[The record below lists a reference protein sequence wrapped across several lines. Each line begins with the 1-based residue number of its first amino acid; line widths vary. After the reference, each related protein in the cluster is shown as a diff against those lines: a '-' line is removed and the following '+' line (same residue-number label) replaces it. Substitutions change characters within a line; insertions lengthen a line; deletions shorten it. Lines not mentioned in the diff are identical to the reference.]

1 MLVPQQA
8 QVDIDATTE
17 DEDVAEPTPPTPA
30 VTSPPQ
36 QELIPSTS
44 QVAPTLPPS
53 PHLSPIAQPSSP
65 PQQQQP
71 SQPLQ
76 TPAISMDLLNTLLET
91 CTTLTRK
98 VENLEQDKI
107 AQALEIAKLKKRV
120 RRLEKKGGIA
130 KINADEDV
138 TLEEVAAKVAKDADI
153 QGRLEEPQ

>member
-1 MLVPQQA
+1 MRRVGNGFSRVDTSLFEGMLVPQQA

-30 VTSPPQ
+30 ATSPPQ

-53 PHLSPIAQPSSP
+53 PHPSPIAQPSSP

-76 TPAISMDLLNTLLET
+76 TPAISM
-91 CTTLTRK
+91 
-98 VENLEQDKI
+98 
-107 AQALEIAKLKKRV
+107 
-120 RRLEKKGGIA
+120 
-130 KINADEDV
+130 
-138 TLEEVAAKVAKDADI
+138 
-153 QGRLEEPQ
+153 